1 MDLVKS
7 AEQLSGYSIIF
18 YTGRRI
24 MSTIEQLKTEHK
36 AIKLMLSIL
45 DKICQKLESNEIVN
59 PKHLDQILEFL
70 KTFADKCHHAK
81 EEELLFPAMEKAGI
95 QKEGGPLG
103 VMLAEHK
110 KAREHIQQIAEAVT
124 QYKTGDSKAKTKI
137 IENAK
142 SYIRI
147 LSAHIDKEDNVLYPL
162 ANARIPEET
171 MENLFLKSEEIETE
185 RIGLGKHEEFHRI
198 LENLKNEYLG

>member
-137 IENAK
+137 IENTK